1 MRKGF
6 NNLQVLGMR
15 CSYEGAALILMLRS
29 AKRKGV
35 IQSEG
40 DFIKVIRLTLQQN

>member
-15 CSYEGAALILMLRS
+15 CWYGGGALILMLQS

-35 IQSEG
+35 MQSEG